1 MNTLSSYPSTSD
13 TPERLADRAS
23 GALHSVRERVVP
35 AASRLA
41 SQAEDLAHR
50 SADALLDRGY
60 QVRDRAL
67 DIGDRSV
74 RYVRDEPVKSV
85 LIAAAAGA
93 ALIAVLALLGSR
105 RHTRF

>member
-1 MNTLSSYPSTSD
+1 MSALPSYSTTTD
-13 TPERLADRAS
+13 TPERLADRATD
-23 GALHSVRERVVP
+23 AMHAVRVRVVP
-35 AASRLA
+35 TASRLA

-60 QVRDRAL
+60 QLRDRAA
-67 DIGDRSV
+67 DFGDRSV
-74 RYVRDEPVKSV
+74 RYVKDEPVKSV

-105 RHTRF
+105 RRTHL

>member
-1 MNTLSSYPSTSD
+1 MSVLPSYSTTTD
-13 TPERLADRAS
+13 TPERLADRATD
-23 GALHSVRERVVP
+23 AMHAVAHRVVP
-35 AASRLA
+35 TASRLA

-60 QVRDRAL
+60 QLRDRAA
-67 DIGDRSV
+67 DFGDRSV
-74 RYVRDEPVKSV
+74 RYVKDEPVKSV

-105 RHTRF
+105 RRTHL